1 MDDYKK
7 YTGNFCALIL
17 ICLILQSEG
26 WRVQWGKKTWQISES
41 KTDGFGPILALF

>member
-7 YTGNFCALIL
+7 YTGKFCALIL
-17 ICLILQSEG
+17 IRLCLWNKG
-26 WRVQWGKKTWQISES
+26 WRVQWGKKKKQISEN